1 MTSFFPAGFWST
13 VALMGMVVFFVFGV
27 DLLFGA
33 KLMGSLSKIVN
44 KKYQVDRTIENALIE
59 LKKVS
64 DREFDLDSSLMR
76 GWGRFVMSGLLFFG
90 AVMIMGNILPKIR

>member
-1 MTSFFPAGFWST
+1 MTSFFPVGFWST
-13 VALMGMVVFFVFGV
+13 VALMGMILFFIFGV

-33 KLMGSLSKIVN
+33 KLMRFLSKIVN
-44 KKYQVDRTIENALIE
+44 KKYQVDRTIENALME
-59 LKKVS
+59 LKRVS

-90 AVMIMGNILPKIR
+90 AVMIMVNVLPRIK